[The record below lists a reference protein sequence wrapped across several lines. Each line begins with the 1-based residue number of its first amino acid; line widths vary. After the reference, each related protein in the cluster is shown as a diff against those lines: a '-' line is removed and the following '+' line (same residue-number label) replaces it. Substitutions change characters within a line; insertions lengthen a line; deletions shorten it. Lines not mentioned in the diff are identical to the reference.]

1 MADEQKKISFKDTL
15 NLPQTDF
22 PIRPNAKED
31 DPAIIARWDK
41 ENLYG
46 KAFAH
51 NKGNQKFILHD
62 GPPYANGHI
71 HIGHA
76 YNKVLKDIITKSQRM
91 LGKHVPFTPGWDC
104 HGLPIEI
111 KVSGDNPKA
120 SKIKLQQKCR
130 AWAQKWVDI
139 QAQEFK
145 RLGVVADWQNPYL
158 TMNHQYEAATLHVF
172 GKFVSDG
179 YITRKNKTVPWCFSC
194 KTVLA
199 SAEIEYKDR
208 KDPSIYVLFKL
219 QNDVVKKV
227 IPDTPLPAFMVV
239 WTTTPWTLPLNRAVL
254 IKPNTSYAV
263 VHHQGKLL
271 IIGNDLVDKLCAT
284 LEIEKNI
291 IGIIDSSALT
301 DAQAKVQHPF
311 IDSLLVPVIADR
323 SVSTDD
329 GTACVHCAPGAGPID
344 YEVGIK
350 NKLAIFSPVQADGHY
365 DETIMPRE
373 LHGKSI
379 TDAQGWV
386 IKTLLERDRLL
397 HKTSIKH
404 SYPHCW
410 RCRNGLIFRATRQ
423 WFLRLNHEELQERAL
438 QAINTIKMHPQSS
451 QNRFKATVQGRLEWC
466 LSRQRTWGIP
476 IPALI
481 NVKTDEFYLSIILIE
496 KVIAGIEQ
504 EGVEWWQKV
513 SVDELVAGDETFV
526 NIKSTDLRKEM
537 DILDVWFDSGIS
549 HYAVLEQRDDLQVP
563 ADLYL
568 EGSDQHRGW
577 FQSSLLT
584 SMALNGIAPMKQIL
598 THGYVVDAKGH
609 KMSKSLGN
617 VVSPQEIIDQLGTDG
632 LRMWVASLEYQKDMV
647 LSPVLIK
654 NVQQVFRK
662 IRNTLRFLLSNL
674 YDFSIDVNALSI
686 NQLKAIDQYALHR
699 LSLMNTDIINKYKT
713 FDITG
718 VLHALADYC
727 TIELS
732 SSYLDMSKDRLYVDQ
747 TNGRSRRSAQTTC
760 WYILDVLTRLVAPIM
775 SFTAE
780 QVSDVYQKNKDN
792 SIHLQ
797 TFIDLPDIFALRAEQ
812 EYITPQKER
821 IIKSFTNLQSMV
833 EEVRSLARKNQ
844 LVQVW
849 QQLDELRDL
858 ALKAIEKKR
867 ANKTIKHSLE
877 ARVILGYQVASDAEQ
892 LFVQI
897 KAMLTNTNEDIMT
910 FLKEFFIVSQ
920 VEMLEKDDGQQL
932 AIKGLSINVEQAHGE
947 KCPRC
952 WQWNEVVQK
961 HNLCN
966 RCFAIVNK

>member
-15 NLPQTDF
+15 NLPKTSF
-22 PIRPNAKED
+22 PIRPNAKDD
-31 DPAIIARWDK
+31 DPTMITRWDK

-51 NKGNQKFILHD
+51 NKGSQEFILHD
-62 GPPYANGHI
+62 GPPYANGQI

-91 LGKHVPFTPGWDC
+91 MGKHVPFTPGWDC
-104 HGLPIEI
+104 HGLPIEL
-111 KVSGDNPKA
+111 KVSAENTQA
-120 SKIKLQQKCR
+120 SKIELQQKCR

-139 QAQEFK
+139 QAKEMK
-145 RLGVVADWQNPYL
+145 RLGVIADWQNPYL
-158 TMNHQYEAATLHVF
+158 TMNYQYQAAILEVF
-172 GKFVSDG
+172 GKFVDDG

-199 SAEIEYKDR
+199 SAEIEYQDR
-208 KDPSIYVLFKL
+208 KDPSIYVLFQL
-219 QNDVVKKV
+219 QNNVVKQI
-227 IPDTPLPAFMVV
+227 IPDATLPAFLVV

-254 IKPNTSYAV
+254 VKPNTSYAV
-263 VHHQGKLL
+263 VRHQGKLL
-271 IIGNDLVDKLCAT
+271 IFGNDLVDQLCAK
-284 LEIEKNI
+284 LEIEKDI
-291 IGIIDSSALT
+291 VGIIDSSALV
-301 DAQAKVQHPF
+301 DAHAKVQHPF
-311 IDSLLVPVIADR
+311 IDNLLVPIIADS

-344 YEVGIK
+344 YEVGIR
-350 NKLAIFSPVQADGHY
+350 NKLAIFSSVQADGRY
-365 DETIMPRE
+365 DDTVMPRE

-386 IKTLLERDRLL
+386 IKTLLEHDRLL
-397 HKTSIKH
+397 HKASIRH

-423 WFLRLNHEELQERAL
+423 WFLQLNHNDLQQRAL
-438 QAINTIKMHPQSS
+438 DAIDKITMYPQSG
-451 QNRFKATVQGRLEWC
+451 QNRFTATVQGRLEWC

-481 NVKTDEFYLSIILIE
+481 NIKTDEFYLSTTLIE
-496 KVIAGIEQ
+496 KVIAGIQ
-504 EGVEWWQKV
+504 QQGVEWWQNV
-513 SVDELVAGDETFV
+513 PVDELVAGDDVFANV
-526 NIKSTDLRKEM
+526 PIADLRKEM
-537 DILDVWFDSGIS
+537 DILDVWFDAGIS
-549 HYAVLEQRDDLQVP
+549 HYAVLQKRDDLHVP

-598 THGYVVDAKGH
+598 THGFVVDAKGH

-617 VVSPQEIIDQLGTDG
+617 VVSPQELIDQLGTDG

-662 IRNTLRFLLSNL
+662 VRNTLRFLLSNL
-674 YDFSIDVNALSI
+674 YDFSIDIDALPL
-686 NQLKAIDQYALHR
+686 NQLKALDQYALHR
-699 LSLMNTDIINKYKT
+699 LSLVNSDILHKYET

-727 TIELS
+727 TTELS
-732 SSYLDMSKDRLYVDQ
+732 SFYLDMSKDRLYVEQ
-747 TNGRSRRSAQTTC
+747 ANGRSRRSAQTAC
-760 WYILDVLTRLVAPIM
+760 WYILDVLTRLTSPIM

-780 QVSDVYQKNKDN
+780 QVSDLYQKDKDD

-797 TFIDLPDIFALRAEQ
+797 TFVDLPDIFALRAEQ
-812 EYITPQKER
+812 EHITPKEQR
-821 IIKSFTNLQSMV
+821 IINRFTNLRAMV
-833 EEVRSLARKNQ
+833 EEIRSLARENE
-844 LVQVW
+844 LVQLW
-849 QQLDELRDL
+849 HHLDELRDVV
-858 ALKAIEKKR
+858 LKAIEKQR
-867 ANKTIKHSLE
+867 AKKVIKHSLE
-877 ARVILGYQVASDAEQ
+877 ARVTLSYALGSDAQ
-892 LFVQI
+892 QRFTQFRT
-897 KAMLTNTNEDIMT
+897 MLSSTNENLLM

-920 VEMLEKDDGQQL
+920 IEVVEKDVSQKTPI
-932 AIKGLSINVEQAHGE
+932 AGLSVEVVQARGE

-952 WQWNEVVQK
+952 WQWNEVVHE
-961 HNLCN
+961 HNLCD
-966 RCFAIVNK
+966 RCFAIVSK